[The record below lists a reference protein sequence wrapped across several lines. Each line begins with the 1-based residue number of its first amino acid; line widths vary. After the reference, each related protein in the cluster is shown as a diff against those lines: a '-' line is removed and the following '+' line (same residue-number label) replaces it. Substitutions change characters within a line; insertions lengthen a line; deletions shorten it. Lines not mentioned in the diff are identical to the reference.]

1 MPEAGRT
8 PGQAASELNLVF
20 QFEKVKDLRQIMAFG
35 VMVTPALVVDGVV
48 KVAGKVPGVEE
59 IKKCWRNIKERK
71 MKNTIARHNFI
82 LVRGIIVRE
91 LQAANTKADEKKKC
105 AAVENYLVTFVE
117 LGSVRCIPCK
127 MMQPI
132 MKDIEKDYAGQV
144 KVVFHDVWTPEGEPF
159 ATSFKI
165 RVIPTQVFL
174 DKDGKEYFRH
184 EGFFPK
190 EELIKVLQQ
199 KGVK

>member
-1 MPEAGRT
+1 MKST
-8 PGQAASELNLVF
+8 F
-20 QFEKVKDLRQIMAFG
+20 LRGLLLI
-35 VMVTPALVVDGVV
+35 ALVGALS
-48 KVAGKVPGVEE
+48 AG
-59 IKKCWRNIKERK
+59 CN
-71 MKNTIARHNFI
+71 
-82 LVRGIIVRE
+82 
-91 LQAANTKADEKKKC
+91 AAGAKADEKNSS
-105 AAVENYLVTFVE
+105 AAAEETHLVTFVE

-132 MKDIEKDYAGQV
+132 MKDVEKDYAGQV

-159 ATSFKI
+159 AASYKI

-174 DKDGKEYFRH
+174 DKDGEEYFRH

-190 EELIKVLQQ
+190 DELVKILKQ